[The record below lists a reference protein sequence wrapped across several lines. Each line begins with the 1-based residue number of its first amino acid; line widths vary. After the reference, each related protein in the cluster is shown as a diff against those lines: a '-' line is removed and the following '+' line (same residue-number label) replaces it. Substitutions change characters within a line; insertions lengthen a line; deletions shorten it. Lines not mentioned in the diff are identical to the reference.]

1 MDMKKDMDM
10 KKVIPV
16 VLCLFLALTMTACGG
31 SGDTASESATVGIE
45 AGVEE
50 NAVPLSDKP
59 LVGIAVPEASTGW
72 VAAVLWT
79 AKNMADRLELNYR
92 LMASASADDQA
103 AQLDELVSMGCEVV
117 VLFPHSDELA
127 AAAQRVMDAGV
138 TLINF
143 DRTLGDTIPDY
154 YVAGDN
160 RAMGVAGGEYIIEK
174 LGGKGDV
181 VIVYTPSLGS
191 IFEDRKQGFE
201 ETVRGTGIR
210 VIGTYTPEKASVE
223 AGRAIMA
230 KILIENPYIDGIY
243 SADDESSIGMLQAI
257 REAGRTDIKVITGGG
272 GAQSYLNLFEE
283 YPDIWA
289 SSQTYAPYMMNT
301 CVEMAAGLLDGV
313 QYPARTIIPTS
324 TVDRENYRTYF
335 DENGVV
341 PDAPY

>member
-1 MDMKKDMDM
+1 M
-10 KKVIPV
+10 KKVISFA
-16 VLCLFLALTMTACGG
+16 LCLFLVLTVTACGG
-31 SGDTASESATVGIE
+31 SADKTSESATVGFE

-50 NAVPLSDKP
+50 NAIPLSDKP
-59 LVGIAVPEASTGW
+59 LVGIAVPEAPTGW
-72 VAAVLWT
+72 VAAALWT
-79 AKNMADRLELNYR
+79 AKNKADQLGLNYR
-92 LMASASADDQA
+92 LMTSTSADNQA
-103 AQLDELVSMGCEVV
+103 AQLDELVLMGCKIV

-154 YVAGDN
+154 YIAGDN

-181 VIVYTPSLGS
+181 VIVYTASLGN
-191 IFEDRKQGFE
+191 IFEERKQGFE

-210 VIGTYTPEKASVE
+210 IIGVYTPEDASVE

-230 KILIENPYIDGIY
+230 KVLVENPYIDGIY

-257 REAGRTDIKVITGGG
+257 SEAGRTDIKVITGGG
-272 GAQSYLNLFEE
+272 GAQSYFNLFAE
-283 YPDIWA
+283 YPDIWV
-289 SSQTYAPYMMNT
+289 SSQTYSPYMMNA
-301 CVEMAAGLLDGV
+301 CIEMAAGLLNGE
-313 QYPARTIIPTS
+313 QYLARTIIPTS
-324 TVDRENYRTYF
+324 TVDRENYRTYL
-335 DENGVV
+335 DENGIM